1 MYRFRSYDPKRVSE
15 LLTSLGWEEL
25 SSVAYG
31 EGHADFAASAL
42 LLFMRRSEGKRGTS
56 L

>member
-25 SSVAYG
+25 SSVIYG

-42 LLFMRRSEGKRGTS
+42 LLFTRRPEGKRGTS